1 MYLEVPKRRVFTV
14 PVTFEKVPI
23 GSGKWL
29 YAEADGKPQ
38 VGAFMPAGT
47 DPEAGEPNLT
57 IFWHGSIA
65 TTNLSNIV
73 KDVEAILRNFGDV
86 QGTLVAYGAD
96 RKELGPTSEGLSSY
110 LDQYTHGYDA
120 YRAELQA
127 NAFKTVVWANVAANP
142 KTELSNG
149 GENIGLCFTPPG
161 LFDGAARSV
170 VAAAIEKTVLIKRKT
185 VDELLEEISR
195 AMLHD
200 IAVP

>member
-1 MYLEVPKRRVFTV
+1 M
-14 PVTFEKVPI
+14 PVTFEKVPV

-38 VGAFMPAGT
+38 VGAFMPAAT

-57 IFWHGSIA
+57 VFWHGSVA
-65 TTNLSNIV
+65 TINLSNIV
-73 KDVEAILRNFGDV
+73 KDVEAVLRKFGDV

-96 RKELGPTSEGLSSY
+96 RRELGSTSEGLSSY
-110 LDQYTHGYDA
+110 LDQSSYTHGYDA

-149 GENIGLCFTPPG
+149 GENIGLCFTPPS

-170 VAAAIEKTVLIKRKT
+170 VAAAIEKTMLINRKT

-195 AMLHD
+195 AMLHN
-200 IAVP
+200 IAFP